1 LSILKIS
8 IFQISYIDVAVDREY
23 NDNSMN
29 ELYMKRDEELVGYQV
44 SRLQDL
50 INEIV
55 HCCEDK
61 RLYESQRFGLPYAE
75 LKCLMLF
82 EGERY
87 LTVKGIAQ
95 RLEVA
100 KSRVTKLING
110 LVEKGLVET
119 IEDPRD
125 ARIKLINLTA
135 AGQGKSEEI
144 AAFRGE
150 IHSRILMHIGAEER
164 LNMFSYLELLRAAME
179 AAKAEFM

>member
-1 LSILKIS
+1 
-8 IFQISYIDVAVDREY
+8 
-23 NDNSMN
+23 MN
-29 ELYMKRDEELVGYQV
+29 NVYVKTDEELLGYQI

-50 INEIV
+50 INQIV

-61 RLYESQRFGLPYAE
+61 RLYESQKFGLPYAE
-75 LKCLMLF
+75 LRCLMLF

-110 LVEKGLVET
+110 LTEKGLVEM

-125 ARIKLINLTA
+125 ALVGMGIVTA
-135 AGQGKSEEI
+135 GIPLYFLWTRRAGRSSPKI
-144 AAFRGE
+144 RG
-150 IHSRILMHIGAEER
+150 S
-164 LNMFSYLELLRAAME
+164 
-179 AAKAEFM
+179 

>member
-1 LSILKIS
+1 M
-8 IFQISYIDVAVDREY
+8 AVDHEY
-23 NDNSMN
+23 TDNSMN
-29 ELYMKRDEELVGYQV
+29 ELYMTRDEELVGYRV

-61 RLYESQRFGLPYAE
+61 RLYESKRFGLPYAE
-75 LKCLMLF
+75 LRCLMLF

-100 KSRVTKLING
+100 KSRVTKLITG

-125 ARIKLINLTA
+125 ARIKLINLTP
-135 AGQGKSEEI
+135 AGQEKSADI
-144 AAFRGE
+144 AAFNRE
-150 IHSRILMHIGAEER
+150 IHTKILLTMGADER
-164 LNMFSYLELLRAAME
+164 SNTLSYLELLRSAME
-179 AAKAEFM
+179 AAKSEFI

>member
-1 LSILKIS
+1 MNKI
-8 IFQISYIDVAVDREY
+8 YVRT
-23 NDNSMN
+23 
-29 ELYMKRDEELVGYQV
+29 DEEVVGYQI

-61 RLYESQRFGLPYAE
+61 RLYESQRFEVPYGE
-75 LKCLMLF
+75 LRCLMLF

-110 LVEKGLVET
+110 LAEKGLVET

-125 ARIKLINLTA
+125 ARIKLINLTP
-135 AGQGKSEEI
+135 AGQAKSEEV
-144 AAFRGE
+144 ADFHRE
-150 IHSRILMHIGAEER
+150 IHAKILSNIEAEER
-164 LNMFSYLELLRAAME
+164 LNTLSYLELLRSAME
-179 AAKAEFM
+179 AAKAEVM

>member
-1 LSILKIS
+1 
-8 IFQISYIDVAVDREY
+8 
-23 NDNSMN
+23 MN
-29 ELYMKRDEELVGYQV
+29 EIYVKTDEELVGYQV

-61 RLYESQRFGLPYAE
+61 RLYESQRFELPYAE
-75 LKCLMLF
+75 LRCLMLF

-87 LTVKGIAQ
+87 LTVKGIA
-95 RLEVA
+95 RKLEVA

-125 ARIKLINLTA
+125 ARVKLIKLTPP
-135 AGQGKSEEI
+135 GQGKSEEI
-144 AAFRGE
+144 AAFRGG
-150 IHSRILMHIGAEER
+150 IHSRILMHIGPDKR
-164 LNMFSYLELLRAAME
+164 LNTLSHLELLRSAME
-179 AAKAEFM
+179 AAKSDFV

>member
-1 LSILKIS
+1 MYVK
-8 IFQISYIDVAVDREY
+8 A
-23 NDNSMN
+23 
-29 ELYMKRDEELVGYQV
+29 DEDLVGYQI
-44 SRLQDL
+44 SRLQGL

-75 LKCLMLF
+75 LRCLMLF

-100 KSRVTKLING
+100 KSRVTKLISG
-110 LVEKGLVET
+110 LAEKGLIET

-125 ARIKLINLTA
+125 ARIKLINLTP
-135 AGQGKSEEI
+135 AGRARSEQI
-144 AAFRGE
+144 ADFHRE
-150 IHSRILMHIGAEER
+150 IHAKILKNIGADER
-164 LNMFSYLELLRAAME
+164 LNTLSYLELLRSAME
-179 AAKAEFM
+179 AAKAEVM

>member
-1 LSILKIS
+1 
-8 IFQISYIDVAVDREY
+8 
-23 NDNSMN
+23 MN
-29 ELYMKRDEELVGYQV
+29 EIYVKTDEELVGYQV

-61 RLYESQRFGLPYAE
+61 RLFESQRFGLPYAE
-75 LKCLMLF
+75 LRCLMLF

-87 LTVKGIAQ
+87 LTVKGIA
-95 RLEVA
+95 RKLEVA
-100 KSRVTKLING
+100 KSRVTKIING

-125 ARIKLINLTA
+125 ARIKLINLTP
-135 AGQGKSEEI
+135 AGQGKSEGI
-144 AAFRGE
+144 VAFRGE
-150 IHSRILMHIGAEER
+150 IHSRILMHIGADER
-164 LNMFSYLELLRAAME
+164 LNTLSHLELLRSAME

>member
-1 LSILKIS
+1 
-8 IFQISYIDVAVDREY
+8 
-23 NDNSMN
+23 MN
-29 ELYMKRDEELVGYQV
+29 NVYVKTDQELAGYQI

-61 RLYESQRFGLPYAE
+61 KLYESQRFGLPYAE
-75 LKCLMLF
+75 LRCLMLF

-100 KSRVTKLING
+100 KSRVTKIING
-110 LVEKGLVET
+110 LMGKGLVET

-125 ARIKLINLTA
+125 ARIKLINLTP
-135 AGQGKSEEI
+135 AGRAKSGEI
-144 AAFRGE
+144 AAFHSE
-150 IHSRILMHIGAEER
+150 IHAKILSNIATDER
-164 LNMFSYLELLRAAME
+164 LNTLSYLEVLRSAME
-179 AAKAEFM
+179 AVKSEFM

>member
-1 LSILKIS
+1 M
-8 IFQISYIDVAVDREY
+8 AVDHEY
-23 NDNSMN
+23 IDNSMN
-29 ELYMKRDEELVGYQV
+29 ELYMTRDEELVGYRV

-61 RLYESQRFGLPYAE
+61 RLYESKRFGLPYAE
-75 LKCLMLF
+75 LRCLMLF

-110 LVEKGLVET
+110 LVKKGLVET

-125 ARIKLINLTA
+125 ARIKLINLTI
-135 AGQGKSEEI
+135 AGQGKSKEI
-144 AAFRGE
+144 AAFHRE

>member
-1 LSILKIS
+1 
-8 IFQISYIDVAVDREY
+8 
-23 NDNSMN
+23 MN
-29 ELYMKRDEELVGYQV
+29 NIYVKTDEELAGYQI
-44 SRLQDL
+44 SRLQGL

-75 LKCLMLF
+75 LRCLMLF

-110 LVEKGLVET
+110 LKEKGLVET

-125 ARIKLINLTA
+125 ARIKLINLTP
-135 AGQGKSEEI
+135 AGRARSEQI
-144 AAFRGE
+144 ADFHRE
-150 IHSRILMHIGAEER
+150 IHAKILKNIGADER
-164 LNMFSYLELLRAAME
+164 LNTLSYLELLRSAME
-179 AAKAEFM
+179 AAKAEVM

>member
-1 LSILKIS
+1 
-8 IFQISYIDVAVDREY
+8 
-23 NDNSMN
+23 MN
-29 ELYMKRDEELVGYQV
+29 NLHAKTDEEIVGYQI

-75 LKCLMLF
+75 LRCMMLF
-82 EGERY
+82 EGQRY

-95 RLEVA
+95 KLEVA

-110 LVEKGLVET
+110 LAEKGLVET

-125 ARIKLINLTA
+125 ARIKLINLTP
-135 AGQGKSEEI
+135 AGRAKSEEI
-144 AAFRGE
+144 AAFNRE
-150 IHSRILMHIGAEER
+150 IHAKILSNIGTDER
-164 LNMFSYLELLRAAME
+164 LNTLSYLELLRSAME
-179 AAKAEFM
+179 AAKAEVM

>member
-1 LSILKIS
+1 MKI
-8 IFQISYIDVAVDREY
+8 
-23 NDNSMN
+23 
-29 ELYMKRDEELVGYQV
+29 DEEPMGYQV

-55 HCCEDK
+55 NCCQDK

-75 LKCLMLF
+75 LRCLMLF

-100 KSRVTKLING
+100 KSRVTKLVDG

-119 IEDPRD
+119 IVDPRD
-125 ARIKLINLTA
+125 ARIKLINLTP
-135 AGQGKSEEI
+135 AGRAKSGEI
-144 AAFRGE
+144 AAFHSE
-150 IHSRILMHIGAEER
+150 IHAKILLRIEAEER
-164 LNMFSYLELLRAAME
+164 LNTLSYLEVLRSAME
-179 AAKAEFM
+179 AVKSEFM

>member
-1 LSILKIS
+1 MNNIS
-8 IFQISYIDVAVDREY
+8 I
-23 NDNSMN
+23 
-29 ELYMKRDEELVGYQV
+29 KTDEELVGYQT

-61 RLYESQRFGLPYAE
+61 KLYESQRFGLPYAE
-75 LKCLMLF
+75 LRCLMLF

-100 KSRVTKLING
+100 KSRVTKLVNG

-119 IEDPRD
+119 IVDPRD
-125 ARIKLINLTA
+125 ARIKLINLTS
-135 AGQGKSEEI
+135 AGRRKSEDI
-144 AAFRGE
+144 ADFHRE
-150 IHSRILMHIGAEER
+150 IHARILLNIGADDR
-164 LNMFSYLELLRAAME
+164 LNTLSYLELLRSAME
-179 AAKAEFM
+179 AAKAEVM

>member
-1 LSILKIS
+1 MTLLLLIW
-8 IFQISYIDVAVDREY
+8 VDTPEY
-23 NDNSMN
+23 CEYFIITMN
-29 ELYMKRDEELVGYQV
+29 NMYVKTDEEPTGYQV
-44 SRLQDL
+44 SRLQVL

-75 LKCLMLF
+75 LRCLMLF

-110 LVEKGLVET
+110 LTEKDLVET

-125 ARIKLINLTA
+125 ARIKLINLTL
-135 AGQGKSEEI
+135 AGRAKSEEI
-144 AAFRGE
+144 ATFHRE
-150 IHSRILMHIGAEER
+150 IHARILLNMAADER
-164 LNMFSYLELLRAAME
+164 LNMLSYLELLRSAME
-179 AAKAEFM
+179 AVKSEFM

>member
-1 LSILKIS
+1 M
-8 IFQISYIDVAVDREY
+8 
-23 NDNSMN
+23 NDIHV
-29 ELYMKRDEELVGYQV
+29 KPDEEPVGYQI

-75 LKCLMLF
+75 LRCLMLF

-100 KSRVTKLING
+100 KSRVTKLVNG

-125 ARIKLINLTA
+125 ARIKLINLTP
-135 AGQGKSEEI
+135 AGQAKSEEV
-144 AAFRGE
+144 ADFHRE
-150 IHSRILMHIGAEER
+150 IHAKILLRIGAEER
-164 LNMFSYLELLRAAME
+164 LNTFSYLELLRSAME
-179 AAKAEFM
+179 AVKSEFM

>member
-1 LSILKIS
+1 
-8 IFQISYIDVAVDREY
+8 
-23 NDNSMN
+23 MN
-29 ELYMKRDEELVGYQV
+29 NIHVKTDEELLGYQI

-55 HCCEDK
+55 NCCEDK

-87 LTVKGIAQ
+87 VTVKGIAQ

-100 KSRVTKLING
+100 KSRVTKLVNG

-119 IEDPRD
+119 IVDPRD
-125 ARIKLINLTA
+125 ARIKLINLTP
-135 AGQGKSEEI
+135 AGQRKSEVI
-144 AAFRGE
+144 ADFHRE
-150 IHSRILMHIGAEER
+150 IHARILLNIGTDER
-164 LNMFSYLELLRAAME
+164 LNTLSYLELLRSAME
-179 AAKAEFM
+179 AAKAEVM